1 MRKRKAVKR
10 RSVKKQVVR
19 RVSVVLAGGKEIS
32 VMAWIE
38 DPFGKVLL
46 VKQKRGKRLW
56 SFPGG
61 KVKPREPL
69 LNALKREL
77 REEVNLVVDVAAPVD
92 MFDRWEKRNLTVL
105 FRVILKSGKPLRIR
119 KSEIERVGYYR
130 TVPLAST
137 PSLRYFWQ
145 RAQKSFEPLTSLV

>member
-1 MRKRKAVKR
+1 
-10 RSVKKQVVR
+10 
-19 RVSVVLAGGKEIS
+19 
-32 VMAWIE
+32 MAWIE

-69 LNALKREL
+69 LNAHKREL

-92 MFDRWEKRNLTVL
+92 MFDRWEKTNITVL
-105 FRVILKSGKPLRIR
+105 YRVILKSGKPLRIR
-119 KSEIERVGYYR
+119 RSEIERVGYYR
-130 TVPLAST
+130 IAPQDST

-145 RAQKSFEPLTSLV
+145 RAQKSFEPLSTFS